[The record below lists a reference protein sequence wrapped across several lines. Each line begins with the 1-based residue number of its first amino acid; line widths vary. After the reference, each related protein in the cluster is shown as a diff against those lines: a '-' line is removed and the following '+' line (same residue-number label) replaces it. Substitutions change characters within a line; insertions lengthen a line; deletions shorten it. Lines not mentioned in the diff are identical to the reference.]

1 MTVSTTSYKLL
12 VRLQPKLAVSC
23 QVLQKVATLLFDR
36 PVNVEN
42 IVAGTAN
49 TTVPFDRCLN
59 VADIVVGMPTVCYT
73 TYI

>member
-1 MTVSTTSYKLL
+1 M
-12 VRLQPKLAVSC
+12 
-23 QVLQKVATLLFDR
+23 ATLLFDR